1 MDIVTNIIAAA
12 ALSVRFSC
20 LQAEGAAW
28 DAGKQRTAEA
38 MQGEREAEEVLW
50 VVYEMDDGIYECMFP
65 DRSDFVF

>member
-12 ALSVRFSC
+12 ALSVRFAC

-28 DAGKQRTAEA
+28 EAGEQRQQDA
-38 MQGEREAEEVLW
+38 MQGEREAEAVLW
-50 VVYEMDDGIYECMFP
+50 EIYLVDEGIYECMFP